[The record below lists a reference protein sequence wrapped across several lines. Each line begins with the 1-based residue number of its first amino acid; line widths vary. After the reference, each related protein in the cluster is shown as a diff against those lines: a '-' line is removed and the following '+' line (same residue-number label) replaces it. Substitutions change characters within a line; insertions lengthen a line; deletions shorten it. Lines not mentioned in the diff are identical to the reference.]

1 MNDRTLSQLKQ
12 FTGSEEWYRHP
23 LNRSV
28 TYTQGAQYV
37 ADNAG
42 AYWLLDEI
50 ALAQIG
56 LSVVRAQ
63 PFQVWKL
70 DVKGS
75 RATLSCEDGNHANIF
90 TKEITFTD
98 FPEPGITLWFTDNV
112 ILLPSEY

>member
-23 LNRSV
+23 LNQSV
-28 TYTQGAQYV
+28 TYTKGAQYV

-50 ALAQIG
+50 ALAQIDVAV
-56 LSVVRAQ
+56 LKKQ

-75 RATLSCEDGNHANIF
+75 GAVLSCEDGNSANIF
-90 TKEITFTD
+90 TKEIASTD